1 MLFEHLGSWR
11 LNPSAATL
19 AGWKRLYTTVLDT
32 SFLTHSYSTVCNDSS
47 AGASQ

>member
-32 SFLTHSYSTVCNDSS
+32 SFLAQSYSPVCTDSL
-47 AGASQ
+47 AGSST